1 MIITANDIRTVRA
14 IAQNINETDRIDTYI
29 EEVENLFL
37 IPQFGARLFKEINEN
52 KPEYGLLLNG
62 GFYDGDKKHIP
73 GLIKAVAYLVYS
85 RFVINQP
92 INITA
97 FGAVFKNGEFSE
109 KVDEQNLIRA
119 AKQAEKIGL
128 EYLSQCVEF
137 LIFDNK
143 ISCGT
148 GLITKRKFKI
158 IGD

>member
-37 IPQFGARLFKEINEN
+37 IPQFGARLFKEISEK
-52 KPEYGLLLNG
+52 KPEFTLLLNG
-62 GFYDGDKKHIP
+62 GFYDSDKKHIP

-109 KVDEQNLIRA
+109 KIDEANLIRA
-119 AKQAEKIGL
+119 AKQAEKIGM
-128 EYLSQCVEF
+128 EYLNQCVDF
-137 LIFDNK
+137 LVFTNK
-143 ISCGT
+143 LPTAT

>member
-37 IPQFGARLFKEINEN
+37 IPQFGARLFKEISEK
-52 KPEYGLLLNG
+52 KPEFTLLLNG
-62 GFYDGDKKHIP
+62 GFYDSDKKHIP

-97 FGAVFKNGEFSE
+97 FGAVF
-109 KVDEQNLIRA
+109 
-119 AKQAEKIGL
+119 
-128 EYLSQCVEF
+128 
-137 LIFDNK
+137 
-143 ISCGT
+143 
-148 GLITKRKFKI
+148 
-158 IGD
+158 